1 MSKNIGK
8 HFLMVKLMCLA
19 VPGKVLEIK
28 GNIGIVD
35 FGGVKREVRA
45 GDYVIVHTGFA
56 IEKLDE
62 EKAKEI
68 LEAWEEVFS
77 ALGGE

>member
-1 MSKNIGK
+1 
-8 HFLMVKLMCLA
+8 MVKLMCLA
-19 VPGKVLEIK
+19 VPGKVLAIK

-35 FGGVKREVRA
+35 FGGVNREVRLDLLTDVRA

>member
-1 MSKNIGK
+1 
-8 HFLMVKLMCLA
+8 MCLA
-19 VPGKVLEIK
+19 VPGKVVEIK

-35 FGGVKREVRA
+35 FGGIKREVRLDLLPEVKV

-62 EKAKEI
+62 ERAKEI
-68 LEAWEEVFS
+68 LEAWEEVLS
-77 ALGGE
+77 ALEG

>member
-1 MSKNIGK
+1 
-8 HFLMVKLMCLA
+8 MCLA
-19 VPGKVLEIK
+19 VPGKVVEIR
-28 GNIGIVD
+28 GNVGIVD
-35 FGGVKREVRA
+35 FGGIKREVRLDLLSDVKV

-62 EKAKEI
+62 RRAREI

-77 ALGGE
+77 VIGGE